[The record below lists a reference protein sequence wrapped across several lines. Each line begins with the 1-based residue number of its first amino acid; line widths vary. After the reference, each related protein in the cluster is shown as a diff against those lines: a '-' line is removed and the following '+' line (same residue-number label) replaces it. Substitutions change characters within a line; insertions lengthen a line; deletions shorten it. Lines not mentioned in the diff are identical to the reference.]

1 MLFVRSNMII
11 SEPNQNRSDFIT
23 ETKVSRLSV
32 MWLSIFWGRCH
43 CVPWVKLGWPGKG
56 VTWLGLSVS
65 CDVERPVGG
74 AAKLKPVS
82 CSSWNC
88 FLPVR
93 LHGTPALA
101 WEVVWVSLFSW
112 PSQLP
117 ICLFLSVA
125 MLPCPIPTL
134 SDPSQ
139 LSCSCQR
146 AKEFASLSIL
156 GAGWKEILKTE
167 LVIMLCHV
175 AIFYFQNGRTVY
187 RICSPAVWEAS
198 YFCNYQPSSYYCTL
212 PVL

>member
-1 MLFVRSNMII
+1 MLFVRSNMVI

-23 ETKVSRLSV
+23 ETTVSRLSV

-65 CDVERPVGG
+65 CDVERSVGG

-101 WEVVWVSLFSW
+101 WEVVWVSFQVNFPFVFFCQSPCFLVLFPPCLIH
-112 PSQLP
+112 PSCLATVNKLRNLP
-117 ICLFLSVA
+117 H
-125 MLPCPIPTL
+125 
-134 SDPSQ
+134 SQ
-139 LSCSCQR
+139 
-146 AKEFASLSIL
+146 F
-156 GAGWKEILKTE
+156 WKLDEKK
-167 LVIMLCHV
+167 
-175 AIFYFQNGRTVY
+175 F
-187 RICSPAVWEAS
+187 
-198 YFCNYQPSSYYCTL
+198 
-212 PVL
+212 